1 MKLQAKLDKV
11 IQEKTELKTKL
22 TEVSKQLKDKSA
34 SNEELEKRQSQMDEE
49 KEDYRKKAGICR
61 TRQDEVGKRCQ
72 EVESRTLAGLVEKLK
87 SVEDESQT
95 IKT

>member
-49 KEDYRKKAGICR
+49 KKDYRRKLAFAE
-61 TRQDEVGKRCQ
+61 QDKMKLEKD
-72 EVESRTLAGLVEKLK
+72 AKKLK
-87 SVEDESQT
+87 AEH
-95 IKT
+95 

>member
-1 MKLQAKLDKV
+1 MKKEAASIIGIPKDQWYTVKLQAKLNKV

-49 KEDYRKKAGICR
+49 KEDYRRKLAFAK
-61 TRQDEVGKRCQ
+61 QDKMKLEKD
-72 EVESRTLAGLVEKLK
+72 AKKLK
-87 SVEDESQT
+87 AEH
-95 IKT
+95 